1 MRAAGFLVLAM
12 ATTPALTPALAQPAL
27 PSRDVDVIY
36 GAAQNVQQR
45 WRYRAAD
52 QKLRLDPPT
61 AGLHMIID
69 YKAYTMA
76 IVNDTDRTVLTLA
89 APPAPGTSGAA
100 ARGTD
105 SLLGQPCTEW
115 EQRDVQ
121 NQPTLAC
128 YTADGVMLR
137 ARRGT
142 QVLVEAIAVRYAT
155 PDPAA
160 FTIPAGYE
168 RVAK

>member
-1 MRAAGFLVLAM
+1 MRRLAVLLLTAA
-12 ATTPALTPALAQPAL
+12 PAFVHPALAQPAL
-27 PSRDVDVIY
+27 PTRDVDIIY
-36 GAAQNVQQR
+36 GTAQAVKQR

-61 AGLHMIID
+61 DGLHMIID
-69 YKAYTMA
+69 YRAHTMA
-76 IVNDTDRTVLTLA
+76 VVNDTDRTVVLLA
-89 APPAPGTSGAA
+89 APPAPGPGRGQ

-105 SLLGQPCTEW
+105 ALLGQTCTEW
-115 EQRDVQ
+115 EQRDTQ

-142 QVLVEAIAVRYAT
+142 QVLVEATALRYAA

-160 FTIPAGYE
+160 FIVPPSYE